1 MSNRYVWIKTTEKLN
16 ESSPSTGRDA
26 SYHIDARYN
35 WLYLYTWE
43 ACDWKPT
50 SASTGQWIASGLEKT
65 NITIRVTNDGQTASI
80 PTPGRY
86 YFTENSNLAQSAAV
100 GMKYLFRTFEP
111 ITARISD
118 YEYEYAD
125 GPYEDD
131 SIRFTVNYDGSTA
144 TYRTMSTITETL
156 SNAASSTY
164 PPCDAAG
171 RITSICAVLP
181 IIRRCRDVQ

>member
-1 MSNRYVWIKTTEKLN
+1 MSNRYVWEKTTSKLN
-16 ESSPSTGRDA
+16 ESSPSTSKDE
-26 SYHIDARYN
+26 SYHIDARYR

-43 ACDWKPT
+43 DCEWAPA
-50 SASTGQWIASGLEKT
+50 SANSGRWIASGLKKT
-65 NITIRVTNDGQTASI
+65 NITIMVTNDGQTASI

-86 YFTENSNLAQSAAV
+86 YFDKDGNLAQSAAV
-100 GMKYLFRTFEP
+100 DSYQLFRTFEP

-131 SIRFTVNYDGSTA
+131 SIHFTVNYDGSTA
-144 TYRTMSTITETL
+144 TYKTSTRITETL
-156 SNAASSTY
+156 SNASSSTY

-171 RITSICAVLP
+171 RIASICAVLP
-181 IIRRCRDVQ
+181 MRRCRYVQ